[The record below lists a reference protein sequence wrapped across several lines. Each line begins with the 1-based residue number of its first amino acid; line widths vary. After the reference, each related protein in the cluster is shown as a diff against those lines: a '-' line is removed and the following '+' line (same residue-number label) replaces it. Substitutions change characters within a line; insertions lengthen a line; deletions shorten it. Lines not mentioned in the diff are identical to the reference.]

1 MQSLRL
7 IIPLVVVLLAGC
19 AGPAIMPPENSSPYS
34 GRDDALGTFLDYAWT
49 AQSQGDYDAAD
60 GWLVRAM
67 RINPS
72 EPAVYYRM
80 AVLRKEQGL
89 PDQARQLASRALSLG
104 PDHSMKRDLNLFLRQ
119 L

>member
-1 MQSLRL
+1 MQLFRL
-7 IIPLVVVLLAGC
+7 IIPLTLTLLVGC
-19 AGPAIMPPENSSPYS
+19 AGPAIMAPENSSPYT
-34 GRDDALGTFLDYAWT
+34 GREDALGTFLDYAWT
-49 AQSQGDYDAAD
+49 AQSQGDYDTAD

-89 PDQARQLASRALSLG
+89 PDQARQLASRALSLD
-104 PDHSMKRDLNLFLRQ
+104 PDNSMKRDLNLFLRQ